1 MITSKKGFVMSKNIQ
16 SSFNFDVIENIMTQ
30 KINYGN
36 ESNTLKVGGLFAG
49 IGGIELGFKKAGFEI
64 SWANE
69 IDKNAAITY
78 RKNHKHKLFEK
89 DLKDLKTNEVDTID
103 ILTGGFPCQAFSVAG
118 YRKGFKDDRGNVFF
132 EILRFVDDIEPK
144 VIFLENV
151 KNLQG
156 HDEGRTFN
164 IILDELQKRG
174 YHVDYKVLNSSEYAN
189 VPQNR
194 ERIYIVGFKDE
205 KAFEKFT
212 FPKPKRLTKKIEDL
226 IDDIAEEKF
235 YYNNSKYYTQLKEE
249 MKNTD
254 TVYQWR
260 RKYVRENKSKLCPT
274 LTANMGTGG
283 HNVPL
288 VIDKKDIRKL
298 TPRECARFQG
308 YDENFILCDTI
319 APSHL
324 YKQIGNSVTVPVIE
338 AIAKE
343 IKRALS

>member
-1 MITSKKGFVMSKNIQ
+1 MSISIK
-16 SSFNFDVIENIMTQ
+16 SSQNLFNFEKKENYMSQ
-30 KINYGN
+30 RLNYNQSINMN
-36 ESNTLKVGGLFAG
+36 VGGLFAG
-49 IGGIELGFKKAGFEI
+49 IGGIELGFKKAGFSI

-69 IDKNAAITY
+69 IDKNAAKTY
-78 RKNHKHKLFEK
+78 RKNHNHKLFEK
-89 DLKDLKTNEVDTID
+89 DLKELKTNEVEKID

-132 EILRFVDDIEPK
+132 EILRFIDDLEPK

-156 HDEGRTFN
+156 HDEGRTFK
-164 IILDELQKRG
+164 IILKELQKRG
-174 YHVDYKVLNSSEYAN
+174 YYMSYKVLNSAEYAN

-205 KAFEKFT
+205 KAHYNFA
-212 FPKPKRLTKKIEDL
+212 FPKPKKLTKTINDLIEDEV
-226 IDDIAEEKF
+226 EEKF
-235 YYNNSKYYTQLKEE
+235 YYYKSKYYPQLKEE
-249 MKNTD
+249 MKNND

-308 YDENFILCDTI
+308 FDEDFKLCDTI

-343 IKRALS
+343 IKKVIL